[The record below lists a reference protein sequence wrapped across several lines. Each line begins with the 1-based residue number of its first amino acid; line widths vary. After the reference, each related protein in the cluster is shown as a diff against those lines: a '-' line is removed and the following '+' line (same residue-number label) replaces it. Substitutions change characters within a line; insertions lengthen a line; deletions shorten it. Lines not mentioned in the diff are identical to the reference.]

1 MALGLD
7 PCFTPV
13 ESNGMAEAFVKTS
26 KRDYIS
32 VNPIPDAP
40 SARAAIEEWMLDYN
54 EVHPHSRLGYRSPR
68 EYLRANLQA
77 AAWGSTPARR
87 PREDETS
94 KDTAA
99 RGTRPAESTVFTG
112 ARANGHSH
120 GRGAHIWFRAAT
132 DPKRLNLRS
141 INHDRLPNLYA
152 QIDPPC
158 RVVGASILLLPGSL
172 ATRSAACLAAF
183 ITVSGCAG
191 PGAVRPTFAIAS
203 KEAVERSQS
212 LDAYAYDQPTR
223 SSAIALPSPASQA
236 IAVTDQGDGRMIGE
250 TPDNPRSSVSPDAT
264 VVLNLASVP
273 LQQAAKT
280 VLGDLVGVNY
290 VVDPRV
296 DGVISVQTTRP
307 VTKSVALELFQSAL
321 APIGAALVEN
331 RGIYRIVP
339 ADQSATGAISTGN
352 GQRNVAAGSDNDI
365 TGAIT
370 AGHASRSSAI
380 GGDGIRIVQLKY
392 VAATEVARVLEPM
405 VPKGSVVQ
413 ADDARN
419 ILALKGSP
427 GEIASMLDTVSIFD
441 VDVMRG
447 MSFAV
452 VPVKTAQP
460 EKLADELKA
469 VFSSDKEGP
478 LKGRVRF
485 MANTRLNAILVV
497 TSQPSYLPRAQS
509 WIKRLDAKVDGAE
522 SQLHIYQV
530 QNRPVGELATILQ
543 SMFSDQ
549 IKIVRPTSRDV
560 SSRSRDAN
568 VSDNSGN
575 PPGVGA
581 PGPGPGGQGGIGQ
594 NNALG
599 GRGGNGDLRSLARM
613 LNNDGESRSIDPMES
628 ASPSGTGAE
637 QPSLKIVADETKN
650 SLLIMAND
658 RNYQRIL
665 RVIQGLD
672 VVPSQVLIEAVI
684 AEVDLNDDL
693 QYGVQWQLRK
703 GGTPTATFSNA
714 VNGGLSAAFP
724 GFNYAFNAA
733 NVAATLSALN
743 AITHVNVIST
753 PSLMVLDNKT
763 ARLQVGDQVP
773 ITTQTAT
780 STVTANTAIVNSIT
794 MQDTGVILS
803 VTPRIN
809 ESGRVQLEI
818 EQEVSS
824 VVATTTSNIDSPT
837 IQQRK
842 VKTTVVVNDGEVLA
856 LGGMIQETASKTSS
870 QIPILGSLPGIG
882 AAFANKDNAVKKTE
896 LVVLITPRVVRD
908 GSESRSVTEEY
919 RRKFKQVYMPH
930 ESTREQTPAHT
941 LLRLTGQ

>member
-1 MALGLD
+1 
-7 PCFTPV
+7 
-13 ESNGMAEAFVKTS
+13 
-26 KRDYIS
+26 
-32 VNPIPDAP
+32 
-40 SARAAIEEWMLDYN
+40 
-54 EVHPHSRLGYRSPR
+54 
-68 EYLRANLQA
+68 
-77 AAWGSTPARR
+77 
-87 PREDETS
+87 
-94 KDTAA
+94 
-99 RGTRPAESTVFTG
+99 
-112 ARANGHSH
+112 
-120 GRGAHIWFRAAT
+120 
-132 DPKRLNLRS
+132 
-141 INHDRLPNLYA
+141 
-152 QIDPPC
+152 
-158 RVVGASILLLPGSL
+158 
-172 ATRSAACLAAF
+172 
-183 ITVSGCAG
+183 
-191 PGAVRPTFAIAS
+191 
-203 KEAVERSQS
+203 
-212 LDAYAYDQPTR
+212 
-223 SSAIALPSPASQA
+223 
-236 IAVTDQGDGRMIGE
+236 MIGE
-250 TPDNPRSSVSPDAT
+250 TPDHPRSSATADAT

-296 DGVISVQTTRP
+296 DGVVSVQTTHP
-307 VTKSVALELFQSAL
+307 VTKSDALELFQTAL

-339 ADQSATGAISTGN
+339 ADQSATGTISTGD
-352 GQRNVAAGSDNDI
+352 GQRNVAAMSDDKDV

-370 AGHASRSSAI
+370 DGHSSRASAI
-380 GGDGIRIVQLKY
+380 GGNGVRVVQLKY

-405 VPKGSVVQ
+405 VPKGSIVQ

-427 GEIASMLDTVSIFD
+427 AEIDSMLDTVSIFD

-447 MSFAV
+447 MSFAF

-485 MANTRLNAILVV
+485 IANTRLGAILVV

-522 SQLHIYQV
+522 SQLHVYRV

-549 IKIVRPTSRDV
+549 IKIVRPASR
-560 SSRSRDAN
+560 N
-568 VSDNSGN
+568 VSPRSKDASVANN
-575 PPGVGA
+575 PQNTAGAGA
-581 PGPGPGGQGGIGQ
+581 PSPGPGGQGGIGQ
-594 NNALG
+594 ANAPG
-599 GRGGNGDLRSLARM
+599 GGGGDLRNLARM
-613 LNNDGESRSIDPMES
+613 LNNDGG
-628 ASPSGTGAE
+628 SPSTDPSDSAPPSNTGPE
-637 QPSLKIVADETKN
+637 LPTLKIVADETKN

-658 RNYQRIL
+658 RDYQRIL
-665 RVIQGLD
+665 RVLQGLD

-693 QYGVQWQLRK
+693 QYGVQWQLQK
-703 GGTPTATFSNA
+703 GGTPTATFTA
-714 VNGGLSAAFP
+714 AAAGGVAAIFP

-743 AITHVNVIST
+743 SLTHVNVIST
-753 PSLMVLDNKT
+753 PSLMVMDNKT

-780 STVTANTAIVNSIT
+780 STVTASTAIVNSIT

-803 VTPRIN
+803 VTPHIN
-809 ESGRVQLEI
+809 ESGRVQLDI

-824 VVATTTSNIDSPT
+824 VVQTTSSTINSPT

-842 VKTTVVVNDGEVLA
+842 VQTTVVVNNGEVLA
-856 LGGMIQETASKTSS
+856 LGGMIQDSHSKTSS
-870 QIPILGSLPGIG
+870 QIPILGSLPLIG
-882 AAFANKDNAVKKTE
+882 GAFANKDNTVNKTE
-896 LVVLITPRVVRD
+896 LLVLITPRVVRD
-908 GSESRSVTEEY
+908 GAENRLVTEEY
-919 RRKFKQVYMPH
+919 RRKFKEVYMPH
-930 ESTREQTPAHT
+930 ESAREQTPANT
-941 LLRLTGQ
+941 LSRLTGQ